1 MKTQEITKEFEQI
14 LSDVIKLNGLSPE
27 SAVLSTQLIL
37 QEAGKDRRTEM
48 IREAKL
54 NNSNG
59 NEDVPA
65 TFNQKKAMR
74 NLKISFS
81 EDIGK
86 KEAST
91 LIEQAVSKFNKGKP
105 SSSK

>member
-1 MKTQEITKEFEQI
+1 MKTQEIKNEFEKI

-27 SAVLSTQLIL
+27 SAVLSAQLIL

-48 IREAKL
+48 IREAK
-54 NNSNG
+54 SDNG
-59 NEDVPA
+59 NEDVTA